1 MARPKKDDSVEM
13 AAINFRCK
21 AELKASLEDLAAS
34 CRQDVSAILIEL
46 VGELVAANKARIE
59 KFRKAAA
66 KPINKPTCI
75 TPSTP
80 KKPARTPR
88 KKKDAAQVLAE
99 QTKAQTINVEI
110 TTGEKPIFTGST
122 SEPVASSIKEL
133 SSRLDGDKVTSDE
146 LKGGDGV
153 AEN

>member
-75 TPSTP
+75 TPSTSETSTL
-80 KKPARTPR
+80 KKPARTQ
-88 KKKDAAQVLAE
+88 KKKPAAQM
-99 QTKAQTINVEI
+99 
-110 TTGEKPIFTGST
+110 
-122 SEPVASSIKEL
+122 
-133 SSRLDGDKVTSDE
+133 DDE
-146 LKGGDGV
+146 LKGGEV
-153 AEN
+153 IAEN